1 VRGIS
6 VRRGIGWFIC
16 SLGCFL
22 ASWSR
27 VDAQFTRD
35 DFRRANEATVRL
47 SPSAFPNLPAEVST
61 ELGRRGCTIPQP
73 YGARG
78 PAKNVISGAFISAGQ
93 TDWAVLCSR
102 ERRSVILVFRGGH
115 SRQVD
120 ELAAQADSQYLQQV
134 SGQAI
139 GYSRLLA
146 IAAPK
151 TIRRHAAPGTQL
163 PRAIDH
169 DGIDDRFVEK
179 ASVAWYYSAEKWMRL
194 TGAD

>member
-1 VRGIS
+1 

-16 SLGCFL
+16 LLGCYL
-22 ASWSR
+22 ASWSTA
-27 VDAQFTRD
+27 DAQFTRD

-73 YGARG
+73 YGAKG
-78 PAKNVISGAFISAGQ
+78 TAKNVISGAFISAGQ

-115 SRQVD
+115 SGQVD

-179 ASVAWYYSAEKWMRL
+179 ASVLWYYSGEKWMRL
-194 TGAD
+194 TAAD